1 MPRRDRLRV
10 LVLAVIA
17 ALALAAAWGWLKRFG
32 MPGDPLERAR
42 EKAAEL
48 QRRAR
53 EVTR

>member
-10 LVLAVIA
+10 LLLAVVA
-17 ALALAAAWGWLKRFG
+17 VLALAAAWGWLKRFG
-32 MPGDPLERAR
+32 GQGDPWERAR

-53 EVTR
+53 ELTR